1 MELTMRHLR
10 IAILLLGLS
19 LAVALVGCAHR
30 QPVASGPVPGTTYS
44 IRLGSWNLKKLGHSS
59 TKDYDAIARVIEKN
73 LDIMAVIEVMQKHEG
88 HPGYDALM
96 AQLGPGWT
104 GQVTDRPRPAT
115 SSGNS
120 EFYAIIWRKS
130 EVRACSGWTGLRY
143 QEDNDGGPG
152 GIGPDNFAREP
163 AYGCYEYGPAGAPA
177 GDFLL
182 AAYHATFHSDAAI
195 KAEVVHLGDVFASMQ
210 SARPGEKDLMIVGD
224 FNRVSSQ
231 LTTLLPAFADKTQG
245 SGSTLNSSG
254 KITNN
259 LYDHVVVFD
268 SAATKE
274 MQGSAVVLDV
284 RNVESSPS
292 KFYATVSDHLPI
304 MVVLKSAKDDD

>member
-1 MELTMRHLR
+1 MRHLT
-10 IAILLLGLS
+10 IAVFLLLSLGAVAPRRAEATEVTIEVRTTPPLVRPDKYPSLCAMLALS
-19 LAVALVGCAHR
+19 LSEHVWAGA
-30 QPVASGPVPGTTYS
+30 
-44 IRLGSWNLKKLGHSS
+44 
-59 TKDYDAIARVIEKN
+59 E
-73 LDIMAVIEVMQKHEG
+73 
-88 HPGYDALM
+88 
-96 AQLGPGWT
+96 LGPGWT

-115 SSGNS
+115 TSGNS

-143 QEDNDGGPG
+143 QEDNDGGPN

-163 AYGCYEYGPAGAPA
+163 AYGWYEYGPAGAPA

-182 AAYHATFHSDAAI
+182 AAYHATFHGDAAI
-195 KAEVVHLGDVFASMQ
+195 KAEVAHLGDVFASMQ

-224 FNRVSSQ
+224 FNRLSSQ
-231 LTTLLPAFADKTQG
+231 LTTRLPAFADKTQG

-284 RNVESSPS
+284 RSAESSPS
-292 KFYATVSDHLPI
+292 KFYAAVSDHLPI